1 MDEQVST
8 AGGRRAAKARL
19 VAGMVRGL
27 PWREAAEAAGLPTGR
42 TTAYRLR
49 RDARLRGDAA
59 LDEGRHGH
67 ASKLREPVRRWLE
80 AYCRGAPSASG
91 SMAQAALRD
100 RFGLDVSVRHINRVR
115 ATLGVSRIS
124 PQAGAGGAGGDRTS
138 LAPPTSQPAWRDGA
152 GGLLLLAAVHET
164 GLLPALDTAVPRADG
179 PVAPSHAT
187 GTRALLLTL
196 LFLNAVG
203 LRRTWDLRG
212 YAGDGLALLTGR
224 GRAYGYRHAEHVL
237 SDLARAGAADP
248 LADALVGWTTTLWRP
263 GHAREDGQPAIFYV
277 DGHRKPVY
285 SDRLISRGLVARRG
299 AVLGCRALTLLHDA
313 DGHPLLAT
321 TDRGDT
327 HLTAGAPVLLGSE

>member
-115 ATLGVSRIS
+115 ATLGVSWIY

-164 GLLPALDTAVPRADG
+164 GLLPALDTAVLRADG

-237 SDLARAGAADP
+237 SDLARAGSADP
-248 LADALVGWTTTLWRP
+248 LTDALATWTTTLWRP
-263 GHAREDGQPAIFYV
+263 RPSPTSVDTPPPIFYI

-285 SDRLISRGLVARRG
+285 SDRLIPRGLVARRG
-299 AVLGCRALTLLHDA
+299 PCSAAARSRSCTTPTGTPCSPRPTA
-313 DGHPLLAT
+313 AT
-321 TDRGDT
+321 RT
-327 HLTAGAPVLLGSE
+327 

>member
-67 ASKLREPVRRWLE
+67 ASKLREPVRGWLE

-100 RFGLDVSVRHINRVR
+100 RFGLDISVRHINRVR

-124 PQAGAGGAGGDRTS
+124 PQAGAGGAGGGQDLSRAPDVPAGVAGRRRRP
-138 LAPPTSQPAWRDGA
+138 APPRRRPRDRPA
-152 GGLLLLAAVHET
+152 
-164 GLLPALDTAVPRADG
+164 PRAR
-179 PVAPSHAT
+179 H
-187 GTRALLLTL
+187 
-196 LFLNAVG
+196 
-203 LRRTWDLRG
+203 
-212 YAGDGLALLTGR
+212 GR
-224 GRAYGYRHAEHVL
+224 P
-237 SDLARAGAADP
+237 AR
-248 LADALVGWTTTLWRP
+248 
-263 GHAREDGQPAIFYV
+263 
-277 DGHRKPVY
+277 
-285 SDRLISRGLVARRG
+285 
-299 AVLGCRALTLLHDA
+299 
-313 DGHPLLAT
+313 
-321 TDRGDT
+321 
-327 HLTAGAPVLLGSE
+327 